1 MNSKSVQEAVG
12 EYLRVY
18 GDVDDTFTEDMFSED
33 TLLGLAMHESFNKPT
48 AK

>member
-1 MNSKSVQEAVG
+1 MNSESVQEAVG

-18 GDVDDTFTEDMFSED
+18 GDVDAAFTEDMFSED
-33 TLLGLAMHESFNKPT
+33 TLLGLAMYESFNKPN